1 MRPVALSLVVVIG
14 ALFGCGTGDQTPEA
28 VDQDPGTLSVYVVNY
43 PLGYFAGRIGGDGVE
58 VHFPAPAEG
67 DPAFWS
73 PDADT
78 IAAYQNADLILLNG
92 ADYAKWVERAT
103 LPSSKIVDTSSSFA
117 FQHIPLDDTVTHS
130 HGPEGEHAHGGW
142 AFTTW
147 IDPTQA
153 VEQSRAV
160 HEAMV
165 AARPDQAG
173 AFDAGFADLVAD
185 LSALDQRLAAAAD
198 AIGDQPLI
206 FSHPVYQYLIRHYG
220 LNGIS
225 VHWEPDQ
232 APDLLELEHLLEE
245 REARWMIWEGAPLA
259 QTVTDIEAYGVKSL
273 VFDPCGNTPDTGDYM
288 TVMAANAEAL
298 ETIAAERPAD

>member
-1 MRPVALSLVVVIG
+1 MRCIKFTLLIVLALVV
-14 ALFGCGTGDQTPEA
+14 GCGTGEEPVHVSEGGSGGLT
-28 VDQDPGTLSVYVVNY
+28 VFTVNY
-43 PLGYFAGRIGGDGVE
+43 PLAYFVERIGGNVVE

-78 IAAYQNADLILLNG
+78 IAAYQNANLILLNG

-130 HGPEGEHAHGGW
+130 HGPEGDHAHGGW

-165 AARPDQAG
+165 AARPEQAEAFG
-173 AFDAGFADLVAD
+173 AGYADLVAD

-232 APDLLELEHLLEE
+232 APDLGQLEHLLEE
-245 REARWMIWEGAPLA
+245 QEARWMIWEGAPLA
-259 QTVTDIEAYGVKSL
+259 QTVTDIEAYGVKSV

-298 ETIAAERPAD
+298 ETIASESGVH